1 MLRVTEQ
8 VSVFGRV
15 DVTWWSVVKLLQG
28 AASSSNEALHQI
40 TSTVLSGKAFK
51 AFDSHQANAS

>member
-1 MLRVTEQ
+1 
-8 VSVFGRV
+8 
-15 DVTWWSVVKLLQG
+15 VTWWSVVKLLQG